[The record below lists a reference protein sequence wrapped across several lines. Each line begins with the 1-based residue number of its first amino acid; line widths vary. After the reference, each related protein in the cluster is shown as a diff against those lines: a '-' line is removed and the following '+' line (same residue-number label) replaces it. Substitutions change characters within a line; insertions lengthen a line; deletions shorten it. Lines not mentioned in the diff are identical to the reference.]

1 MKIKIITAGIYFIVL
16 AALLGIDFYSHPE
29 SCLHTTRYAV
39 FATLCLC
46 IYIFMIVL
54 FELMKRKTGREI
66 LSIFKGIWGYTFIL
80 SLVWTLLIV
89 ISLVWNNNRQHNQ
102 MIEIASIEAETIYD
116 RDKLFYRWAMSH
128 QGVFVPI
135 TEKNQPSDYLD
146 HLPEYIIK
154 TTDNTMLTLVNPEY
168 LIRQVYELQ
177 SKKNGPIGHITS
189 LDPIRAENLAD
200 HWESGALKAFERG
213 VLEFSEVQLIND
225 QPYLRFMKPM
235 ITEQGCLRCHA
246 VQGYELGDVRG
257 GISVSIPLTPLEEI
271 YDETIIVYALVHLCL
286 WLLGLAGIFY
296 GSSSIS
302 RSISRLQEAESN
314 TRAVLE
320 NMMDGV
326 ITLDAEGNITS
337 LNNAALTMFGY
348 SMDEARSMHMRDLLS
363 DEEDHQ
369 AEYNELLSCLLEP
382 ERGDAPILCHS
393 RELEGRRNN
402 GSLFPL
408 EVNSNSMWMGTQRI
422 VLVMV
427 RDITERKKA
436 QEVLLSSQ
444 KQAVRQEKLVSLGT
458 MAAGIAHEIKN
469 PAQAIAFS
477 MEGLRMNVGYI
488 KEFISSLAAYFAAES
503 TSCEKDKD
511 KLRDEYNDLRMDL
524 VLKGV
529 EDVVD
534 RNVSSIERIDRIIN
548 STKRMAN
555 SHEVF
560 RSCDINAIIHDAA
573 ILTRNHVKYKTRV
586 ELNLADDL
594 PRINGLSQDLGQV
607 FINLILNAMDAIVEK
622 GMSAKEGLIRIIS
635 RLDEESGQV
644 EVSVTDNGVG
654 IDSDNLGKIFDPF
667 FSTKTVG
674 QGMGLGLN
682 ICHRIIEAH
691 GGELLVE
698 STPGKGTVFIVRI
711 DQVPQ

>member
-1 MKIKIITAGIYFIVL
+1 
-16 AALLGIDFYSHPE
+16 E
-29 SCLHTTRYAV
+29 
-39 FATLCLC
+39 
-46 IYIFMIVL
+46 
-54 FELMKRKTGREI
+54 
-66 LSIFKGIWGYTFIL
+66 
-80 SLVWTLLIV
+80 
-89 ISLVWNNNRQHNQ
+89 
-102 MIEIASIEAETIYD
+102 
-116 RDKLFYRWAMSH
+116 
-128 QGVFVPI
+128 
-135 TEKNQPSDYLD
+135 

-154 TTDNTMLTLVNPEY
+154 TTGDKMLTLVNPEY

-177 SKKNGPIGHITS
+177 SKKDGPLGHITS

-200 HWESGALKAFERG
+200 QWESGALKAFENG
-213 VLEFSEVQLIND
+213 ISEFSEVQLIND

-235 ITEQGCLRCHA
+235 ITEQGCLQCHA

-257 GISVSIPLTPLEEI
+257 GISVSIPLTPLEGI
-271 YDETIIVYALVHLCL
+271 YAKTIIVYALVHLGL
-286 WLLGLAGIFY
+286 WLLGLIGIFY
-296 GSSSIS
+296 GASSIS
-302 RSISRLQEAESN
+302 RSITRLQEAESN

-326 ITLDAEGNITS
+326 ITLDAKGNIAS

-348 SMDEARSMHMRDLLS
+348 SMDSDRSMHMQDFLS
-363 DEEDHQ
+363 DEDYYQ

-382 ERGDAPILCHS
+382 ERGDGPIRCHS
-393 RELEGRRNN
+393 RELEGRRND

-408 EVNSNSMWMGTQRI
+408 EVNSNSMWMGTKRI
-422 VLVMV
+422 VLMMV

-488 KEFISSLAAYFAAES
+488 KEFISSLDAYLADES
-503 TSCEKDKD
+503 AVGKKDKD
-511 KLRDEYNDLRMDL
+511 NLREEYNKLRMDL

-560 RSCDINAIIHDAA
+560 RPCDINAIIHDAA
-573 ILTRNHVKYKTRV
+573 ILTRNHVKYKARV
-586 ELNLADDL
+586 DLNLADDL

-622 GMSAKEGLIRIIS
+622 GMSAKEGLIQIIS
-635 RLDEESGQV
+635 RFDEESGRV
-644 EVSVTDNGVG
+644 EVSVTDNGMG
-654 IDSDNLGKIFDPF
+654 IDPDNIGKIFDPF

-691 GGELLVE
+691 GGEILVE
-698 STPGKGTVFIVRI
+698 STPGKGTVFTVRI
-711 DQVPQ
+711 DQVSQ